1 MPNAMVCAFLKIVN
15 LIPLA
20 MKDYRN
26 LVVWEKA
33 HKLVMCI
40 YKITKAFPKEEQYAL
55 TNQIRRAA
63 MSAPTNIAEGCGKL
77 TQADF
82 ARYLQQALGSIQE
95 VQYLSFLSFELNYI
109 DQNVY
114 SVLDNDI
121 NQLKA
126 MLINL
131 IKKVRKVKE

>member
-1 MPNAMVCAFLKIVN
+1 
-15 LIPLA
+15 

-33 HKLVMCI
+33 HKLVILI

-55 TNQIRRAA
+55 TNQMRRAA
-63 MSAPTNIAEGCGKL
+63 ASAPTNIAEGCGKQ

-95 VQYLSFLSFELNYI
+95 VQYLSFLSFELNYM

-114 SVLDNDI
+114 DDLDNDI

-131 IKKVRKVKE
+131 IKKVRKS